1 MPPARKRRATSSPDI
16 WNGPASQAPKAFGP
30 AAKTQEGGSMK
41 VSKRSV
47 VLALPGCVVLT
58 EEDRKNLEAA
68 CRAAQDAN

>member
-1 MPPARKRRATSSPDI
+1 
-16 WNGPASQAPKAFGP
+16 
-30 AAKTQEGGSMK
+30 MK

-58 EEDRKNLEAA
+58 EEDRKKLEAD